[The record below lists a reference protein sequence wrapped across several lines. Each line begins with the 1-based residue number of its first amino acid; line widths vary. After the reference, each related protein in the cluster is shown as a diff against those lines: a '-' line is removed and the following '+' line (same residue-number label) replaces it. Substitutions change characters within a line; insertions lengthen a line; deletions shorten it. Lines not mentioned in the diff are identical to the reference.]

1 MIHSRRLPLYYFGP
15 KAVRNKNNV
24 ILILSTSWM
33 TDRKAVKRLHK
44 RITLL
49 LTGFKCVPYT

>member
-1 MIHSRRLPLYYFGP
+1 MYYFGP